1 MGCISYNLTNQI
13 LYYYLFHKK
22 LELFFTRQYNP
33 FINNNN
39 ESIKLE
45 NYYIISKDLI
55 KKWEIYC
62 NYYLYQAYLD
72 KMNLYNISLEEYIYN
87 VRTAIE
93 KLNKELTNN
102 DIYDKFKSGAN
113 VDTNWCSRNILKKED
128 FDNIIDETAYQ
139 YFKIILP
146 KNLISNI
153 KGIITN
159 DKLIILYENIFQMKF
174 LYHGKAYNQGI
185 ENNNSLIQ
193 LTANF
198 SQFSNGEYDNY
209 FTRNAYD
216 GFKKLIQSNI
226 NFVFKL
232 FDNKNINYSKQET
245 ISFSKD
251 IGNGIS
257 INYNFNLTNDN
268 LSSVNM
274 EQINKNKF
282 PNNQPQNNNPPNN
295 NINNINNNN
304 NNYQQMNNYNY
315 IINNYILENNEL
327 KRQLNEERNKNQL
340 LHMKVNQLYTEIN
353 QLNIQ
358 LQEIKSKYENNVA
371 PNADGVLK
379 LPTGNVEGHY
389 DPSSMKQDD
398 KLISVNFVSN
408 GDNDIGHFSL
418 ICKKRDLFVE
428 LEARLYNKFPKYK
441 KYETYFIVN
450 TRRIKRFLS
459 LEQNN
464 IKNNDII
471 SIFKIEEVF
480 Q

>member
-1 MGCISYNLTNQI
+1 
-13 LYYYLFHKK
+13 
-22 LELFFTRQYNP
+22 
-33 FINNNN
+33 
-39 ESIKLE
+39 
-45 NYYIISKDLI
+45 
-55 KKWEIYC
+55 
-62 NYYLYQAYLD
+62 
-72 KMNLYNISLEEYIYN
+72 
-87 VRTAIE
+87 
-93 KLNKELTNN
+93 
-102 DIYDKFKSGAN
+102 
-113 VDTNWCSRNILKKED
+113 
-128 FDNIIDETAYQ
+128 
-139 YFKIILP
+139 
-146 KNLISNI
+146 
-153 KGIITN
+153 
-159 DKLIILYENIFQMKF
+159 MKF

-209 FTRNAYD
+209 STRNSYD

-232 FDNKNINYSKQET
+232 FENKNINYSKQET

-358 LQEIKSKYENNVA
+358 LQEIK
-371 PNADGVLK
+371 
-379 LPTGNVEGHY
+379 
-389 DPSSMKQDD
+389 
-398 KLISVNFVSN
+398 
-408 GDNDIGHFSL
+408 
-418 ICKKRDLFVE
+418 
-428 LEARLYNKFPKYK
+428 
-441 KYETYFIVN
+441 
-450 TRRIKRFLS
+450 
-459 LEQNN
+459 
-464 IKNNDII
+464 
-471 SIFKIEEVF
+471 
-480 Q
+480 